1 VSYLNVVNVQTTLL
15 TNERTAVT
23 LLGRR
28 LTAAAQL
35 VHAVGGG
42 WSPEAQTSGKQTQ

>member
-1 VSYLNVVNVQTTLL
+1 MQTTLL
-15 TNERTAVT
+15 SNERSALS

-35 VHAVGGG
+35 VRALGGG
-42 WSPEAQTSGKQTQ
+42 WTVEGKVAAK